1 MPFAVDPQHGHG
13 SKSSGPRQL
22 THTARPVGYERLLCV
37 LRRVVWDRPVGM
49 TEITIQL
56 DDSTSDKISYSSVGF
71 LKFENNNRDATP
83 AGTGVFARLG
93 KVSGI
98 ITAGHVLEYLPRVG
112 RIGLV
117 RFPGTD
123 SQLQNYRIEMLYTD
137 RIVQWSKVE
146 GDAPDLGFLLLPEI
160 EASAIEARGA
170 VFYNIGK
177 SRNFVVSSPHHRM
190 AQTNAIVG
198 VVAEW
203 AEEVLVAPRAKK
215 KIVGGLFGAAQ
226 ITKEFKENNTDLIE
240 IEINY
245 SSSPRIPESYEG
257 VSGSALWELHVEL
270 DGTKVVSIAK
280 RLYGIAFRQS
290 KESDHHFIVSNGPSV
305 IEGLKI
311 AICKKWPDASTN

>member
-1 MPFAVDPQHGHG
+1 
-13 SKSSGPRQL
+13 
-22 THTARPVGYERLLCV
+22 
-37 LRRVVWDRPVGM
+37 M

-98 ITAGHVLEYLPRVG
+98 ITAGHVLEYLPQVG

-137 RIVQWSKVE
+137 RTVQWSKVE
-146 GDAPDLGFLLLPEI
+146 GNAPDLAFLLLPEI

-177 SRNFVVSSPHHRM
+177 SRDFAASSPNHRM
-190 AQTNAIVG
+190 ALTHAIVG
-198 VVAEW
+198 SLRTQE
-203 AEEVLVAPRAKK
+203 RATAT
-215 KIVGGLFGAAQ
+215 G
-226 ITKEFKENNTDLIE
+226 FK
-240 IEINY
+240 
-245 SSSPRIPESYEG
+245 
-257 VSGSALWELHVEL
+257 SA
-270 DGTKVVSIAK
+270 
-280 RLYGIAFRQS
+280 
-290 KESDHHFIVSNGPSV
+290 
-305 IEGLKI
+305 
-311 AICKKWPDASTN
+311 